1 LRKAHKYI
9 WLALVLI
16 IPVVVFLSIKDLAV
30 FSSEKDEVSQIKD
43 SENKD
48 IASFENDI
56 VKASFSGNQIKIIL
70 KNTLKNSSS
79 VVYSMDADG
88 NKSEIIG
95 QLATAGIYTFQSNT
109 KPKGIIISDDLKDV
123 QITKLIFK

>member
-1 LRKAHKYI
+1 
-9 WLALVLI
+9 
-16 IPVVVFLSIKDLAV
+16 
-30 FSSEKDEVSQIKD
+30 
-43 SENKD
+43 
-48 IASFENDI
+48 
-56 VKASFSGNQIKIIL
+56 
-70 KNTLKNSSS
+70 
-79 VVYSMDADG
+79 MDADG